1 MEIDFVIRSHGNFQ
15 FLIKN
20 FIGKPT
26 KLVTFQFLYNPLK
39 ARMERVKMNIISKQN
54 AVFIPPSVTIQT
66 LKKCNI
72 Y

>member
-39 ARMERVKMNIISKQN
+39 AQMEKGENEYYFKTKCNIY
-54 AVFIPPSVTIQT
+54 PSFRTIQT
-66 LKKCNI
+66 LK
-72 Y
+72 